1 MSDFLLAVG
10 LGLLIVVL
18 GIVNMSGNIS
28 SLHWYHRKRVREEDK
43 KPFGKM
49 VGLGTLIIGVAM
61 IQFGV
66 LSFVSNR
73 TENLLYGIVGT
84 ALLLFGFVVGLS
96 LSFWAMIKYNK
107 GLF

>member
-1 MSDFLLAVG
+1 MESVIIPSLLGA
-10 LGLLIVVL
+10 LIIAI
-18 GIVNMSGNIS
+18 GIVNMKGNIS
-28 SLHWYHRKRVREEDK
+28 SIHWYHRKRVREEDK

-107 GLF
+107 GIF